1 LRTQDRSRALKNRT
15 VVSPDAIDSAI
26 PSSRPSESLSREER
40 KKLRKHYIAL
50 AANQEQR
57 DAADEVKSKSLPP
70 RYSKA
75 YLSLHLKAVH
85 ENFWIAHSIEMNPDH
100 SPKSLAQLDDDLP
113 ESITKEAERKGYEFD
128 NRTVWAFHAGLGS
141 YFGEVLVRNLGG
153 EWRYPNRLAVAFALL
168 LNRPDI
174 LYRHWFVV
182 VGKLK
187 VRVFEIARRRET
199 LGKERA
205 SLFKAYDEIAAA
217 FRETHS

>member
-1 LRTQDRSRALKNRT
+1 MKKKSKLQ
-15 VVSPDAIDSAI
+15 DSAI
-26 PSSRPSESLSREER
+26 SSSRPSNSLSREGR

-50 AANQEQR
+50 AANQERR
-57 DAADEVKSKSLPP
+57 DKPDEVEGKSFPP

-75 YLSLHLKAVH
+75 YLDLHLKAVH

-113 ESITKEAERKGYEFD
+113 ESITREAERKGYAFD
-128 NRTVWAFHAGLGS
+128 KETLWAFHAGLGS

-153 EWRYPNRLAVAFALL
+153 EWKYPNRLAVALALL

-174 LYRHWFVV
+174 LYGHWFVV
-182 VGKLK
+182 VDKRK

-199 LGKERA
+199 LGKEKA
-205 SLFKAYDEIAAA
+205 SLFKAYEEIAAA
-217 FRETHS
+217 FRKTQS